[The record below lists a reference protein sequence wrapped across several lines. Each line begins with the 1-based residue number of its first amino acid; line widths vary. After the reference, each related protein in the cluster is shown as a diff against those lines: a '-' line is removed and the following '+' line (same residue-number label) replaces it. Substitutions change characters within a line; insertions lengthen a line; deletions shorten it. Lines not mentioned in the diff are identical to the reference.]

1 VDFNKSD
8 TLATQNASMRILVA
22 CLAILAFS
30 HPAVAIDV
38 RPGDRAA
45 AVHDGIGCSEWSSFE
60 AFRDTDP
67 RNLKSRLPLECR
79 IVHGAP
85 STLLVVDAV
94 KKDAGAICAHV
105 NGLSERCSW
114 FPLDKVV
121 TGLSPGQQRI

>member
-1 VDFNKSD
+1 MDFNKSD

-38 RPGDRAA
+38 QPGDRAA
-45 AVHDGIGCSEWSSFE
+45 VVHDGIGCSEWSAFE

-67 RNLKSRLPLECR
+67 RNLKSRLPLECL
-79 IVHGAP
+79 IVHGA
-85 STLLVVDAV
+85 TLLVVDVV
-94 KKDAGAICAHV
+94 KQDAGAICAHV
-105 NGLSERCSW
+105 NGLSERCFW

-121 TGLSPGQQRI
+121 MGLSPGQQRI